1 MEERS
6 WLVSSPWKG
15 FALVAQGVQS
25 AAAMKTIIALFV
37 CCISSVA
44 CLGQMKDQMEWGEKF
59 NSAGTTL
66 VLKELGRN
74 RASGQT
80 VVTYNLFVSGLPKD
94 GEYTLWM
101 RLVGSNPQAVA
112 DAFINKDGLVVS
124 ALSDP
129 ANNVVE
135 DPVNL
140 RVVAGRGEPKQF
152 ALIANNGRYRVFGQ
166 VVPFPIEKT
175 TGTCSISATMMGQD
189 YSGVLV
195 VVTGLQSK
203 EELQIT
209 QRSGNEGGQAKAT
222 AADDGTY
229 KTLVF
234 PFVKGQSSGKLK
246 FTAIAKACSV
256 DIEVPWG
263 QGSYV
268 IQ

>member
-1 MEERS
+1 
-6 WLVSSPWKG
+6 
-15 FALVAQGVQS
+15 
-25 AAAMKTIIALFV
+25 MKTLARLFIYGV
-37 CCISSVA
+37 LAAVSF
-44 CLGQMKDQMEWGEKF
+44 GQTQDKIEWGEKF

-66 VLKELGRN
+66 VLKEAGRN

-80 VVTYNLFVSGLPKD
+80 VITYNLFVSGLPKD
-94 GEYTLWM
+94 GVYTLWM

-152 ALIANNGRYRVFGQ
+152 ALIANDGLYRVFGQ

-175 TGTCSISATMMGQD
+175 TGTCSISATMMGQN

-195 VVTGLQSK
+195 VVTGLESK
-203 EELQIT
+203 EELQIA
-209 QRSGNEGGQAKAT
+209 QRSGSEGGQTKAT
-222 AADDGTY
+222 AAEDGTY
-229 KTLVF
+229 RTLVF